1 MNSDRFL
8 RLRQVE
14 DKIGFGK
21 SWIYRQIQ
29 LQQFPP
35 SIRLNS
41 RHVAWPYDASR
52 DDGLS
57 DTDGGGYPTCRDWWT
72 DGDAGLKIGC

>member
-1 MNSDRFL
+1 MHTDRLL

-21 SWIYRQIQ
+21 SWIYQQIQ

-41 RHVAWPYDASR
+41 RHVAWLESEVDAWIRQRIRLTR
-52 DDGLS
+52 DV
-57 DTDGGGYPTCRDWWT
+57 
-72 DGDAGLKIGC
+72 

>member
-29 LQQFPP
+29 LQQFPL

-41 RHVAWPYDASR
+41 RHVAWLESEVDAWIHQRIRLTR
-52 DDGLS
+52 DV
-57 DTDGGGYPTCRDWWT
+57 
-72 DGDAGLKIGC
+72 

>member
-35 SIRLNS
+35 TIRLNS
-41 RHVAWPYDASR
+41 RHVAWLESEVDAWIHQRIRLTR
-52 DDGLS
+52 DV
-57 DTDGGGYPTCRDWWT
+57 
-72 DGDAGLKIGC
+72 

>member
-8 RLRQVE
+8 RVRQVE

-41 RHVAWPYDASR
+41 RHVAWLESEVDAWIHQRIRLTR
-52 DDGLS
+52 DV
-57 DTDGGGYPTCRDWWT
+57 
-72 DGDAGLKIGC
+72 

>member
-14 DKIGFGK
+14 NKIGFGK

-41 RHVAWPYDASR
+41 RHVAWLESEVDAWIHQR
-52 DDGLS
+52 IRLTRGV
-57 DTDGGGYPTCRDWWT
+57 
-72 DGDAGLKIGC
+72 

>member
-1 MNSDRFL
+1 MHSDRFL

-21 SWIYRQIQ
+21 SWIYQQIQ

-41 RHVAWPYDASR
+41 RHVAWLESEVDAWIRQRIRLTR
-52 DDGLS
+52 DV
-57 DTDGGGYPTCRDWWT
+57 
-72 DGDAGLKIGC
+72 

>member
-1 MNSDRFL
+1 MHSDRLL

-21 SWIYRQIQ
+21 SWIYQQIQ

-41 RHVAWPYDASR
+41 RHVAWLESEVDAWIRQRIQLTR
-52 DDGLS
+52 DV
-57 DTDGGGYPTCRDWWT
+57 
-72 DGDAGLKIGC
+72 

>member
-41 RHVAWPYDASR
+41 RHVAWLESEVNAWIHQRIRLTR
-52 DDGLS
+52 DV
-57 DTDGGGYPTCRDWWT
+57 
-72 DGDAGLKIGC
+72 

>member
-1 MNSDRFL
+1 MNSDRLL

-21 SWIYRQIQ
+21 SWIYQQIQ
-29 LQQFPP
+29 MQQFPP

-41 RHVAWPYDASR
+41 RHVAWLESEVDAWIHQRIRLTR
-52 DDGLS
+52 DV
-57 DTDGGGYPTCRDWWT
+57 
-72 DGDAGLKIGC
+72 

>member
-41 RHVAWPYDASR
+41 RHVAWLESEVDAWIHQRIRLTR
-52 DDGLS
+52 D
-57 DTDGGGYPTCRDWWT
+57 
-72 DGDAGLKIGC
+72 A

>member
-41 RHVAWPYDASR
+41 RHVAWLESEVDGWIHQRIRLTR
-52 DDGLS
+52 DV
-57 DTDGGGYPTCRDWWT
+57 
-72 DGDAGLKIGC
+72 

>member
-21 SWIYRQIQ
+21 SRIYRQIQ
-29 LQQFPP
+29 LQQFPQ

-41 RHVAWPYDASR
+41 RHVAWLESEVDA
-52 DDGLS
+52 
-57 DTDGGGYPTCRDWWT
+57 W
-72 DGDAGLKIGC
+72 IH

>member
-41 RHVAWPYDASR
+41 RHVAWLESEVDAWVHQRIRLTR
-52 DDGLS
+52 DV
-57 DTDGGGYPTCRDWWT
+57 
-72 DGDAGLKIGC
+72 

>member
-14 DKIGFGK
+14 DKTGFGK

-41 RHVAWPYDASR
+41 RHVAWLESEVDAWIHQRIRLTR
-52 DDGLS
+52 DV
-57 DTDGGGYPTCRDWWT
+57 
-72 DGDAGLKIGC
+72 

>member
-41 RHVAWPYDASR
+41 RHVAWLESEEDAWIHQRIRLTR
-52 DDGLS
+52 DV
-57 DTDGGGYPTCRDWWT
+57 
-72 DGDAGLKIGC
+72 

>member
-1 MNSDRFL
+1 MNSDRLL

-21 SWIYRQIQ
+21 SWIYQKIQ

-35 SIRLNS
+35 SIQLNN
-41 RHVAWPYDASR
+41 RHVAWLESEVDTWIHQRIRLTR
-52 DDGLS
+52 DV
-57 DTDGGGYPTCRDWWT
+57 
-72 DGDAGLKIGC
+72 

>member
-8 RLRQVE
+8 RLSQVE

-41 RHVAWPYDASR
+41 RHVAWLESEVDAWIHQRIRLTR
-52 DDGLS
+52 DV
-57 DTDGGGYPTCRDWWT
+57 
-72 DGDAGLKIGC
+72 

>member
-41 RHVAWPYDASR
+41 RHVAWLESEVDAWIHQR
-52 DDGLS
+52 IRLTHDV
-57 DTDGGGYPTCRDWWT
+57 
-72 DGDAGLKIGC
+72 

>member
-1 MNSDRFL
+1 MNSDRLL

-14 DKIGFGK
+14 DKISFGK
-21 SWIYRQIQ
+21 SWIYQQIQ

-41 RHVAWPYDASR
+41 RHVAWLESEVDAWIHQRIRLTR
-52 DDGLS
+52 DV
-57 DTDGGGYPTCRDWWT
+57 
-72 DGDAGLKIGC
+72 

>member
-41 RHVAWPYDASR
+41 RHVAWLESEVDDWIHQRIRLTR
-52 DDGLS
+52 DV
-57 DTDGGGYPTCRDWWT
+57 
-72 DGDAGLKIGC
+72 

>member
-1 MNSDRFL
+1 MHSDRLLRL

-21 SWIYRQIQ
+21 SWIYQQIQ

-41 RHVAWPYDASR
+41 RHVAWLESEVDAWIRQRIRLTR
-52 DDGLS
+52 DV
-57 DTDGGGYPTCRDWWT
+57 
-72 DGDAGLKIGC
+72 

>member
-21 SWIYRQIQ
+21 SCIYRQIQ

-41 RHVAWPYDASR
+41 RHVAWLESEVDAWIYQRIRLTR
-52 DDGLS
+52 DV
-57 DTDGGGYPTCRDWWT
+57 
-72 DGDAGLKIGC
+72 

>member
-41 RHVAWPYDASR
+41 RHVAWLESEVDAWIHKRIRLTR
-52 DDGLS
+52 DV
-57 DTDGGGYPTCRDWWT
+57 
-72 DGDAGLKIGC
+72 

>member
-14 DKIGFGK
+14 DKIDFGK

-41 RHVAWPYDASR
+41 RHVAWLESEVDAWIHQRIRLTR
-52 DDGLS
+52 DV
-57 DTDGGGYPTCRDWWT
+57 
-72 DGDAGLKIGC
+72 

>member
-35 SIRLNS
+35 SILLNS
-41 RHVAWPYDASR
+41 RHVAWLESEVDAWIRQRIRLTR
-52 DDGLS
+52 DV
-57 DTDGGGYPTCRDWWT
+57 
-72 DGDAGLKIGC
+72 

>member
-41 RHVAWPYDASR
+41 RHVAWLESDVDAWIHQRIRLTR
-52 DDGLS
+52 DV
-57 DTDGGGYPTCRDWWT
+57 
-72 DGDAGLKIGC
+72 

>member
-21 SWIYRQIQ
+21 SWIYRQVQ

-41 RHVAWPYDASR
+41 RHVAWLESEVDAWIHQRIRLTR
-52 DDGLS
+52 DV
-57 DTDGGGYPTCRDWWT
+57 
-72 DGDAGLKIGC
+72 

>member
-29 LQQFPP
+29 LQQSPP

-41 RHVAWPYDASR
+41 RHVAWLESEVDAWIHQRIRLTR
-52 DDGLS
+52 DV
-57 DTDGGGYPTCRDWWT
+57 
-72 DGDAGLKIGC
+72 

>member
-41 RHVAWPYDASR
+41 RHVAWLESEVDAWIHQHIRLTR
-52 DDGLS
+52 DV
-57 DTDGGGYPTCRDWWT
+57 
-72 DGDAGLKIGC
+72 

>member
-41 RHVAWPYDASR
+41 RHVAWLESEVDAWIHQR
-52 DDGLS
+52 IRL
-57 DTDGGGYPTCRDWWT
+57 TGGV
-72 DGDAGLKIGC
+72 

>member
-41 RHVAWPYDASR
+41 RHVAWLESEVDAWIHQRIRLTR
-52 DDGLS
+52 DF
-57 DTDGGGYPTCRDWWT
+57 
-72 DGDAGLKIGC
+72 

>member
-41 RHVAWPYDASR
+41 RHVAWLESEVDAWIHQRIRLTR
-52 DDGLS
+52 D
-57 DTDGGGYPTCRDWWT
+57 
-72 DGDAGLKIGC
+72 I

>member
-41 RHVAWPYDASR
+41 RHVAWLESEVDAWILQRIRLTR
-52 DDGLS
+52 DV
-57 DTDGGGYPTCRDWWT
+57 
-72 DGDAGLKIGC
+72 

>member
-14 DKIGFGK
+14 VKIGFGK

-41 RHVAWPYDASR
+41 RHVAWLESEVDAWIHQRIRLTR
-52 DDGLS
+52 DV
-57 DTDGGGYPTCRDWWT
+57 
-72 DGDAGLKIGC
+72 

>member
-1 MNSDRFL
+1 M
-8 RLRQVE
+8 E

-41 RHVAWPYDASR
+41 RHVAWLESEVDAWIHQRIRLTR
-52 DDGLS
+52 DV
-57 DTDGGGYPTCRDWWT
+57 
-72 DGDAGLKIGC
+72 

>member
-41 RHVAWPYDASR
+41 RHVAWLESEVDAWIQQRIRLTR
-52 DDGLS
+52 DV
-57 DTDGGGYPTCRDWWT
+57 
-72 DGDAGLKIGC
+72 

>member
-21 SWIYRQIQ
+21 LWIYRQIQ

-41 RHVAWPYDASR
+41 RHVAWLESEVDAWIHQRIRLTR
-52 DDGLS
+52 DV
-57 DTDGGGYPTCRDWWT
+57 
-72 DGDAGLKIGC
+72 